1 MQKQNCNKYFIG
13 CLYDDY
19 KINPLKIKDDDLLNK
34 CNTIW
39 GQICADVKTELNDEP
54 VYN

>member
-1 MQKQNCNKYFIG
+1 MMTY
-13 CLYDDY
+13 
-19 KINPLKIKDDDLLNK
+19 LNK

-39 GQICADVKTELNDEP
+39 GQIHADVKTELNDEP